1 MYKFIKL
8 ISYLARM
15 SLLPNP
21 FSNLIEDYFISE
33 ITNYIFGGIFVL
45 LSYKMT
51 GAWYSGKEKF
61 IGSLGYLVNYT
72 ILTFLFLLIT
82 RFIIDIYL
90 ALLIFSIIYVIMFI
104 IEFILFG

>member
-8 ISYLARM
+8 ISYLARTF
-15 SLLPNP
+15 LLPNP

-45 LSYKMT
+45 LSYKIT

-61 IGSLGYLVNYT
+61 VGGLGYLVNYT

-82 RFIIDIYL
+82 RFIIDINL